1 MRNRAHTPPRDEA
14 SFINGGTAGLTA
26 KNLDEPSKKPAGS
39 KAKPVSIS
47 LADEN
52 LNSIDNII
60 REEMLSGRS
69 RVNRSDVVR
78 AAVMALGNLSREE
91 ISQLIEKSRLK

>member
-1 MRNRAHTPPRDEA
+1 MRNRAHTPPKDET
-14 SFINGGTAGLTA
+14 SFINGGSAGLTL
-26 KNLDEPSKKPAGS
+26 KQPVEPSKKPVGS

-78 AAVMALGNLSREE
+78 AAVMALENLSRDE

>member
-26 KNLDEPSKKPAGS
+26 KNPDEPNNKSATS

-47 LADEN
+47 LAEEN
-52 LNSIDNII
+52 LNSIDNVIK
-60 REEMLSGRS
+60 E
-69 RVNRSDVVR
+69 VVR
-78 AAVMALGNLSREE
+78 AAVMALENLTREE

>member
-1 MRNRAHTPPRDEA
+1 
-14 SFINGGTAGLTA
+14 
-26 KNLDEPSKKPAGS
+26 
-39 KAKPVSIS
+39 
-47 LADEN
+47 
-52 LNSIDNII
+52 
-60 REEMLSGRS
+60 MLSGRS

>member
-14 SFINGGTAGLTA
+14 SFINGGTAGLNA
-26 KNLDEPSKKPAGS
+26 IKPDEPSTKPATS

-47 LADEN
+47 LAEEN
-52 LNSIDNII
+52 LNSIDNVIK
-60 REEMLSGRS
+60 EEMLSGNR

-78 AAVMALGNLSREE
+78 AAVMALENLSRAE

>member
-26 KNLDEPSKKPAGS
+26 KNPDESNKSATS

-47 LADEN
+47 LAEEN
-52 LNSIDNII
+52 LNSIDNVIK
-60 REEMLSGRS
+60 EEMLSGNR

-78 AAVMALGNLSREE
+78 AAVMALENLSRAE
-91 ISQLIEKSRLK
+91 ISQLIEKARLK

>member
-26 KNLDEPSKKPAGS
+26 KNLDEPGKKTAGS

-60 REEMLSGRS
+60 REEMLSGSS

>member
-1 MRNRAHTPPRDEA
+1 MRNRAHTTPRDEA
-14 SFINGGTAGLTA
+14 SFINGGTAGLNA
-26 KNLDEPSKKPAGS
+26 KKPDEPSTKPATS

-47 LADEN
+47 LAEEN
-52 LNSIDNII
+52 LNSIDNVIK
-60 REEMLSGRS
+60 EEMLSGNR

-78 AAVMALGNLSREE
+78 AAVMALENLSREE

>member
-1 MRNRAHTPPRDEA
+1 MRNRANTQSRDEA
-14 SFINGGTAGLTA
+14 SFINGGTAGLHNKDLEA
-26 KNLDEPSKKPAGS
+26 SSKKVATS

-47 LADEN
+47 LAEEN
-52 LNSIDNII
+52 LSAIDNII

-78 AAVMALGNLSREE
+78 AAVMALEKLHRNE
-91 ISQLIEKSRLK
+91 ISQLIEKAKLK